1 MVVAGG
7 GELAGGAVGGL
18 GGDFVYGSVWVGG
31 GVFVVLLAAAV
42 SGGFAVERVYVLAA
56 SAGDD
61 SGDFDAWGKGI
72 VDGVGGR
79 RTGVGRGLLDGIQQG
94 VEISDERERPV
105 VGQFPITRASSIG
118 RRNTF

>member
-7 GELAGGAVGGL
+7 RELAGSALGGL

-42 SGGFAVERVYVLAA
+42 FGSVAVERVYVLAA

-61 SGDFDAWGKGI
+61 SGDFDAGGKGI
-72 VDGVGGR
+72 VDAVGR
-79 RTGVGRGLLDGIQQG
+79 RGSGTGRGLLDGIQQG

-105 VGQFPITRASSIG
+105 TGQFPIRRLTR
-118 RRNTF
+118 R